1 MNQYRESLIDRM
13 VRIYGLENPIVI
25 DFVRLC
31 ERLDLNAWN
40 DTTLELLVEAHEENP
55 QIEAAE

>member
-13 VRIYGLENPIVI
+13 VRIYGLENPIII

-31 ERLDLNAWN
+31 ERLDPNAWN